1 MQAIQEIMKRVKFH
15 KGLFFYLFSFLISI
29 HSLGQSNSI
38 EFDHY
43 TTNQGL
49 SNDYIHAIIQDS
61 KGFIWTGTDNGLNR
75 FDGITFK
82 TYYFDLNDSTSIPGS
97 MATSMVEDSLKNL
110 WVMTSEGLCV
120 YDRNEDNFSRKTIRL
135 NGEKIDYLFIYAC
148 FLDSKGYLW
157 VAAANYGII
166 RFKLYDNPGISTG
179 VIDAEI
185 YAIVE
190 EDVDPNFKNNVFSF
204 IEDKDGKIWLAS
216 QSKTLFYFDNQ
227 QNKFIPQ
234 PINLPEASEFSDKRK
249 ELIQD
254 RDGNFFMSIEDNGLL
269 LWDRKKNK
277 FTLFKPNGTDTGPKG
292 NVLFALAEDKNG
304 SIWVG
309 DRNSEGISIFN
320 KETEK
325 FTYCQSEEMDD
336 YLLNTNKINCIYQD
350 KTGSMW
356 VGTIIG
362 INKYSPGKSKFR
374 RYYGNPNRPNRLSN
388 NNTLCFAE
396 SRTGDIWI
404 GTDGGGLNKL
414 DRKTGSFSHYHY
426 DPFNPFNKHLLG
438 SNAITS
444 ACEDQDGTLWMGTY
458 HGGLE
463 SMKDGLVH
471 TYFPDPS
478 DPYAISDRNI
488 WYVFE
493 DSKRNLWLG
502 TLNSGLDLFDRK
514 TNRFYHFTTKGG
526 DPTSLCNSFIQ
537 EIYEDSKQNLYITG
551 NQGVSILD
559 LKAYDFTETPPDL
572 KFRNLTHTQ
581 GRNSLSSNDV
591 RCVSE
596 DGEGNIWFGTIGS
609 GIDKLDHSTGQ
620 FTNYS
625 IKDGLPGNSVTSIL
639 VDDSNNL
646 WLATNNGLAKFNP
659 KTKEVVV
666 FDQKDGLQNKSLK
679 SWAIKTK
686 DGEMFFGGPDGF
698 NSFFPDRIKYDQN
711 RNIPPVVITGL
722 KIFNKPVKINEQIN
736 NRVILSA
743 NISEILEL
751 TLTHQDNYFSFDF
764 VALDYTSPEKNNYAY
779 MMEGFDEDWVQCGTK
794 REANYTNLDPGEYTF
809 RVKASNND
817 GIWNQKGTSIKVVI
831 LPPWWKTWWF
841 RFIVGFTVI
850 FVLSYL
856 YYLRV
861 KHFKNQKILLEKLV
875 DQKTSELQQMNAL
888 LVKQTEELYQTNLL
902 LEERH
907 KRIEIQ
913 SEELVAQQDSLIKMN
928 VRLNDLNATKDKFF
942 SIIAH
947 DIKNPFNA
955 VLGFAGL
962 LEENFKEWNDEQKL
976 EIVNLIHSSAKNLYQ
991 LLENLLHWS
1000 RSQSG
1005 ALKFN
1010 PREIALKQTFNNVI
1024 RLLGETADA
1033 KNIELKIMLSE
1044 EELVVQADQDML
1056 DVILRN
1062 LISNAVKFTKQG
1074 GKVQLIAE
1082 PDGAFVLIKVTD
1094 NGVGIS
1100 EGIRDQLFRID
1111 KYTSTYGT
1119 QNELGTGLGLILVKE
1134 FVEKHGGEIG
1144 VESTLGKGS
1153 TFYFTLP
1160 LVKR

>member
-1 MQAIQEIMKRVKFH
+1 MQAIPEIMKRAKCYKV
-15 KGLFFYLFSFLISI
+15 LFFYLFSFLISI
-29 HSLGQSNSI
+29 YSFGQSNPV

-82 TYYFDLNDSTSIPGS
+82 TYYFDLNDSMSIPGS
-97 MATSMVEDSLKNL
+97 GATSMVEDSLKNL
-110 WVMTSEGLCV
+110 WVMTSNGLCV
-120 YDRNEDNFSRKTIRL
+120 YDRNKDNFSRKTIRL

-157 VAAANYGII
+157 VAAANQGIL
-166 RFKLYDNPGISTG
+166 RFKLYDNPGIANG
-179 VIDAEI
+179 VIDADI
-185 YAIVE
+185 FPIVE
-190 EDVDPNFKNNVFSF
+190 DDVDLNFKNNVFSF

-227 QNKFIPQ
+227 RNKFIPQ
-234 PINLPEASEFSDKRK
+234 PINLPEASKFSDKRK
-249 ELIQD
+249 ELILD
-254 RDGNFFMSIEDNGLL
+254 RDGNFFISIEDNGLL
-269 LWDRKKNK
+269 FWDRKKNK

-320 KETEK
+320 KETGK
-325 FTYCQSEEMDD
+325 FTYCQSEEMDE
-336 YLLNTNKINCIYQD
+336 YSLNTNKINCIYRD

-362 INKYSPGKSKFR
+362 INKYSPGKSKFM
-374 RYYGNPNRPNRLSN
+374 RYYSNPLHPDKLSFN
-388 NNTLCFAE
+388 NILCFAE
-396 SRTGDIWI
+396 SSNGDIWI

-414 DRKTGSFSHYHY
+414 DRKTGRFSHYYY
-426 DPFNPFNKHLLG
+426 DPSKGNSLG
-438 SNAITS
+438 SNAIIS
-444 ACEDQDGTLWMGTY
+444 ACEDHEGTLWLGTY

-463 SMKDGLVH
+463 SMKDGLIH
-471 TYFPDPS
+471 TYLPDPS
-478 DPYAISDRNI
+478 NPYSISDRNI

-514 TNRFYHFTTKGG
+514 TNRFYQFTPKRG
-526 DPTSLCNSFIQ
+526 DSNSLCNSSIQ

-559 LKAYDFTETPPDL
+559 LKAYDFSGTPPDL
-572 KFRNLTHTQ
+572 KFRNLTHAKD
-581 GRNSLSSNDV
+581 RNSISSNDIHCV
-591 RCVSE
+591 RE
-596 DGEGNIWFGTIGS
+596 DNEGNIWFGTIGS
-609 GIDKLDHSTGQ
+609 GIDKLDHSTGK

-625 IKDGLPGNSVTSIL
+625 MKDGLPGNSITSIL

-666 FDQKDGLQNKSLK
+666 FDQKDGLQSKNLK
-679 SWAIKTK
+679 SWSIKTK
-686 DGEMFFGGPDGF
+686 NGEMFFGGPYGF
-698 NSFFPDRIKYDQN
+698 NSFYPDRIQYDQN
-711 RNIPPVVITGL
+711 QNIPPVVITDL
-722 KIFNKPVKINEQIN
+722 KIFNNPVKINELIKDK
-736 NRVILSA
+736 VVLPV
-743 NISEILEL
+743 NISEALEL
-751 TLTHQDNYFSFDF
+751 TLTHQENYFSFDF

-779 MMEGFDEDWVQCGTK
+779 MMEGFDQDWVQCGTK

-817 GIWNQKGTSIKVVI
+817 GVWNEKGTSIKVVI
-831 LPPWWKTWWF
+831 LPPWWATWWF
-841 RFIVGFTVI
+841 RFMAGFTVI
-850 FVLSYL
+850 FLLAYL

-861 KHFKNQKILLEKLV
+861 KRFKNQKILLEKLV
-875 DQKTSELQQMNAL
+875 AQKTSELQEMNSL
-888 LVKQTEELYQTNLL
+888 LMKQAEELNQTNSL

-913 SEELVAQQDSLIKMN
+913 SEELLEQQDSLIKMN

-962 LEENFKEWNDEQKL
+962 LEENFKEWNDGQKV
-976 EIVNLIHSSAKNLYQ
+976 EIIKLIHVSAKNLYE
-991 LLENLLHWS
+991 LLENLLQWS

-1005 ALKFN
+1005 VLKFN

-1024 RLLGETADA
+1024 HLLGETAGA
-1033 KNIELKIMLSE
+1033 KNIELEIMLPE
-1044 EELVVQADQDML
+1044 EELVVYADQDML

-1094 NGVGIS
+1094 NGIGIS
-1100 EGIRDQLFRID
+1100 EGIRNQLFRID
-1111 KYTSTYGT
+1111 KYTSTHGT
-1119 QNELGTGLGLILVKE
+1119 QNETGTGLGLILVKE

-1144 VESTLGKGS
+1144 IESTLGKGS